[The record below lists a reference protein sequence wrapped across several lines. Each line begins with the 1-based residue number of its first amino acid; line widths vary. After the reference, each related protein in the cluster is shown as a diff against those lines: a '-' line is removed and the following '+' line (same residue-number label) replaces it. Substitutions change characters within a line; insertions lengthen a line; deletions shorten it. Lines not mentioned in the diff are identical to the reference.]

1 MRNVFRRHRA
11 TLLAACLLAGCSGT
25 SDTAAP
31 PTSPPPITPAPVA
44 PGIVNIASSGLP
56 AGAAADVQL
65 VGPLPG
71 ASFSRSA
78 SAGTSWSDVPAGRY
92 LATVRPVRTPLGRWV
107 GAPDSFELAVP
118 PAVPVSLAAVYRPA
132 PSMLVL
138 TVTGLP
144 GTAAAAVTV
153 TAPGGTPTAAPQ
165 GSTFAATQRTDVPTE
180 AERWLVAAAPVLAE
194 GARFAP
200 ARVTFDSTVSFGD
213 TARVVIGYTVAT
225 GSLAV
230 AVTGLPAGVAAAV
243 RVLGPGSDSTLR
255 ALTATTTLVGLEPGR
270 YRVVSAP
277 VVQQGIT
284 FRPTADT
291 LAVDVVASLTAAPA
305 PVPYAAQV
313 GRLTLQVT
321 GVPEG
326 AAAAIRVVGNG
337 VDRSVAG
344 HATVDSLPA
353 GSYTITATS
362 ILAGGDRWAPTP
374 ATQPLAIA
382 TGGTSTA
389 TVSYMLASGAL
400 AVTFAGL
407 PAGLAGDVRV
417 TGPGSFARTVT
428 ASETLRGLEPGRY
441 TLTPRAV
448 RSATGAFGVPL
459 GSVSVDVVAGAT
471 PATATMNW
479 VLVPTVVDVPVS
491 GLPTGTAA
499 AIQLI
504 DPSGEAY
511 SATSTRRILP
521 AMPGRWRQTASI
533 VTTGSAI
540 FTPTPVSRDTTV
552 MAGDTLVLGVTY
564 TRITGSLAVAV
575 LGLPTGTN
583 ANVTVSGPNGF
594 TRALTATTTL
604 GLLPPG
610 VYTVTA
616 APVSWGAA
624 SYTPTPATQ
633 SVTVTASAVAAG
645 ATVSYTLPGGSIAIA
660 ASGLP
665 AGSTPVFILSG
676 PGGTRTQN
684 GAGTVSGLAPGS
696 WTVSAATVSSAGTT
710 FTPTPASSTVSVAS
724 NGTAT
729 VSFAY
734 STPSAGT
741 NYTIS
746 AVYLTQAIQKLDNS
760 VALVANRNALLRVFV
775 TATAANSARPDVRVR
790 LYDGATLASTTT
802 LAAPESAVRTAIAE
816 GVLTSTW
823 NLPVPATSVRPG
835 LRVLVDLDPAQTVPD
850 VNRSDNVWPAN
861 GAPQLITVTP
871 VPPFT
876 VRFVPVVTG
885 NDTGRVTA
893 ANRESFLV
901 TTRRLFPVQEVVSD
915 VRAPFTSSADTLQS
929 NDANGRW
936 LTVLSEINALRT
948 TDGSPGTMYYYGV
961 VRVRY
966 SSGVAGYGYVP
977 GRAAIGWDYL
987 PSGDNVAAHEW
998 GHNFSRSHA
1007 PCGTTGDL
1015 NYPYAGGVIGGFGWN
1030 PGTNAIV
1037 PNTATDIMSYC
1048 SNNWISDYNWTA
1060 VMNYRSTA
1068 GFGAPAQAAVKGE
1081 GLLVWGRVI
1090 DGRIELEP
1098 AFRVQA
1104 PITPTARNASHQ
1116 VELLDDGGAVLGS
1129 LPLESSVVDHVEPG
1143 HEQRH
1148 FAVVLPWSA
1157 TLEERLAA
1165 VRVRDTRVPLRAAL
1179 QRAGVPRAAAA
1190 VSGGDPG
1197 ATLDRTARRVRV
1209 RWDNASY
1216 RMAMVRDAA
1225 TGELMGFV
1233 RRNGGEVATGGRA
1246 TEVVFSDGVRSV
1258 VRR

>member
-1 MRNVFRRHRA
+1 MFRRHRA

-710 FTPTPASSTVSVAS
+710 FTPTPASSTASVAS

>member
-1 MRNVFRRHRA
+1 
-11 TLLAACLLAGCSGT
+11 
-25 SDTAAP
+25 
-31 PTSPPPITPAPVA
+31 
-44 PGIVNIASSGLP
+44 
-56 AGAAADVQL
+56 
-65 VGPLPG
+65 
-71 ASFSRSA
+71 
-78 SAGTSWSDVPAGRY
+78 
-92 LATVRPVRTPLGRWV
+92 
-107 GAPDSFELAVP
+107 
-118 PAVPVSLAAVYRPA
+118 
-132 PSMLVL
+132 
-138 TVTGLP
+138 
-144 GTAAAAVTV
+144 
-153 TAPGGTPTAAPQ
+153 
-165 GSTFAATQRTDVPTE
+165 
-180 AERWLVAAAPVLAE
+180 
-194 GARFAP
+194 
-200 ARVTFDSTVSFGD
+200 
-213 TARVVIGYTVAT
+213 
-225 GSLAV
+225 
-230 AVTGLPAGVAAAV
+230 
-243 RVLGPGSDSTLR
+243 
-255 ALTATTTLVGLEPGR
+255 
-270 YRVVSAP
+270 
-277 VVQQGIT
+277 
-284 FRPTADT
+284 
-291 LAVDVVASLTAAPA
+291 
-305 PVPYAAQV
+305 
-313 GRLTLQVT
+313 
-321 GVPEG
+321 
-326 AAAAIRVVGNG
+326 
-337 VDRSVAG
+337 
-344 HATVDSLPA
+344 
-353 GSYTITATS
+353 
-362 ILAGGDRWAPTP
+362 
-374 ATQPLAIA
+374 
-382 TGGTSTA
+382 
-389 TVSYMLASGAL
+389 
-400 AVTFAGL
+400 
-407 PAGLAGDVRV
+407 
-417 TGPGSFARTVT
+417 
-428 ASETLRGLEPGRY
+428 
-441 TLTPRAV
+441 
-448 RSATGAFGVPL
+448 
-459 GSVSVDVVAGAT
+459 
-471 PATATMNW
+471 
-479 VLVPTVVDVPVS
+479 
-491 GLPTGTAA
+491 
-499 AIQLI
+499 
-504 DPSGEAY
+504 
-511 SATSTRRILP
+511 
-521 AMPGRWRQTASI
+521 
-533 VTTGSAI
+533 
-540 FTPTPVSRDTTV
+540 
-552 MAGDTLVLGVTY
+552 
-564 TRITGSLAVAV
+564 
-575 LGLPTGTN
+575 
-583 ANVTVSGPNGF
+583 
-594 TRALTATTTL
+594 
-604 GLLPPG
+604 
-610 VYTVTA
+610 
-616 APVSWGAA
+616 
-624 SYTPTPATQ
+624 
-633 SVTVTASAVAAG
+633 
-645 ATVSYTLPGGSIAIA
+645 
-660 ASGLP
+660 
-665 AGSTPVFILSG
+665 VFILSG

>member
-710 FTPTPASSTVSVAS
+710 FTPTPASSTASVAS

-936 LTVLSEINALRT
+936 LTVLSEMNALRT

>member
-633 SVTVTASAVAAG
+633 SVTVTASSVAAG

-710 FTPTPASSTVSVAS
+710 FTPTPASSTASVAS

-936 LTVLSEINALRT
+936 LTVLSEMNALRT